1 MPLPVTIVPVST
13 QSELET
19 FVSLPWEIYRDF
31 PLWVPPIRKE
41 DIALLTP
48 GKHPFW
54 ETARRELFL
63 ALRGNKPV
71 GRIAAIVDDKSNR
84 YWQEKCGVF
93 GFFECLPDNEAA
105 IELLGSAAN
114 WLHSQGMTFMRGPLN
129 PSTNYTCGLLVDG
142 FDVPP
147 GLMMPWNPPYYA
159 RMFHR
164 FCMRKEQDLLAYHI
178 YKDRVKVASW
188 LETELARLKEKGDF
202 TFRRSKRSTLAQDV
216 EIMLQIYGES
226 WAKNFAFSPLSEAE
240 SKALVKELVS
250 FLDPRFFVL
259 FFHGNE
265 PAGGMVALPNFNP
278 LLKRLNGRMGLSAV
292 WHYLVTRRKIR
303 ESYRIMLFG
312 IREKFRLL
320 GLPLLLFDYM
330 LAQARSQADF
340 RWVEGSWVLEDNA
353 AVDDLIE
360 DFGGEACKRY
370 RIYRKDLL

>member
-1 MPLPVTIVPVST
+1 
-13 QSELET
+13 
-19 FVSLPWEIYRDF
+19 
-31 PLWVPPIRKE
+31 
-41 DIALLTP
+41 
-48 GKHPFW
+48 
-54 ETARRELFL
+54 
-63 ALRGNKPV
+63 
-71 GRIAAIVDDKSNR
+71 
-84 YWQEKCGVF
+84 
-93 GFFECLPDNEAA
+93 
-105 IELLGSAAN
+105 
-114 WLHSQGMTFMRGPLN
+114 
-129 PSTNYTCGLLVDG
+129 
-142 FDVPP
+142 
-147 GLMMPWNPPYYA
+147 MMPWNPPYYA
-159 RMFHR
+159 QMFHR

>member
-1 MPLPVTIVPVST
+1 MPLPVSIVPVST

-84 YWQEKCGVF
+84 YWQEKCGAF

-188 LETELARLKEKGDF
+188 LETELARLKEKGTSPSD
-202 TFRRSKRSTLAQDV
+202 AQKGV
-216 EIMLQIYGES
+216 P
-226 WAKNFAFSPLSEAE
+226 W
-240 SKALVKELVS
+240 
-250 FLDPRFFVL
+250 
-259 FFHGNE
+259 
-265 PAGGMVALPNFNP
+265 
-278 LLKRLNGRMGLSAV
+278 LK
-292 WHYLVTRRKIR
+292 T
-303 ESYRIMLFG
+303 
-312 IREKFRLL
+312 
-320 GLPLLLFDYM
+320 
-330 LAQARSQADF
+330 
-340 RWVEGSWVLEDNA
+340 
-353 AVDDLIE
+353 
-360 DFGGEACKRY
+360 
-370 RIYRKDLL
+370 